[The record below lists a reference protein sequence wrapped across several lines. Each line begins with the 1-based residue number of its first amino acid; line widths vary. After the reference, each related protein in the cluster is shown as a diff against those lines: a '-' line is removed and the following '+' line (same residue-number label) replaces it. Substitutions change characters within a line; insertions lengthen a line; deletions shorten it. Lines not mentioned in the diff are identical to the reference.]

1 MTGFKRFDRDGG
13 ACSQSATWIRA
24 FHMQIL
30 TNKFECRFSSTCVI
44 SHKREVYDRCLDKK
58 ITWKKKLVGDITALL
73 LRLSEHELPFDS
85 DFRFMFSSDTSKW
98 PPFAILA
105 QRLWMFLRWPD
116 WKYRVFFGIR
126 ANYWSWS
133 ACWCLH
139 RRPGRHH
146 YLQGREERLRSTQ
159 IHYHKE
165 WNLHH
170 LLQ

>member
-85 DFRFMFSSDTSKW
+85 DFRFMFTSDASKW

-105 QRLWMFLRWPD
+105 QRL
-116 WKYRVFFGIR
+116 
-126 ANYWSWS
+126 
-133 ACWCLH
+133 
-139 RRPGRHH
+139 
-146 YLQGREERLRSTQ
+146 
-159 IHYHKE
+159 
-165 WNLHH
+165 
-170 LLQ
+170 